1 MEAIV
6 TIMTM
11 MAMMAI
17 VIPRVIVVMERR
29 IIAVEWRK

>member
-1 MEAIV
+1 MEAMV

-11 MAMMAI
+11 MTI

-29 IIAVEWRK
+29 IIAVEWRG